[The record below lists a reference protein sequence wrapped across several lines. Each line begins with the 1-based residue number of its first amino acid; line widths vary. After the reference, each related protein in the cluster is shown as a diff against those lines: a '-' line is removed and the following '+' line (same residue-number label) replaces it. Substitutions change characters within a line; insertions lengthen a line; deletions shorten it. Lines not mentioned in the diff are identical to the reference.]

1 MGDTLN
7 ISLFIS
13 VFIKIFFLLTPFFG
27 LSAFMAMTK
36 GVEPA
41 RRRSTAV
48 RATGAV
54 MIVGLVILFFGPAI
68 FETLGITLDA
78 FRIGAGALLFLSAIS
93 LVKGKAAPENPD
105 PGDDIAVVPL
115 AVPIIVGP
123 ATIGTLM
130 VLGSE
135 LSGPQRYTGAA
146 AMLCAAACMGLILLG
161 SRHLERLLGATGL
174 SILMKLTGLILAA
187 LSAQLIFTGVK
198 NFMG

>member
-1 MGDTLN
+1 MN
-7 ISLFIS
+7 VSLFIS

-27 LSAFMAMTK
+27 LSAFMSMTK
-36 GVEPA
+36 GLDAPK
-41 RRRSTAV
+41 RRSTAM

-54 MIVGLVILFFGPAI
+54 MVVSLVIFFFGPAI

-93 LVKGKAAPENPD
+93 LVKGKAAPEEPE

-135 LSGPQRYTGAA
+135 LSGPERYTGAVA
-146 AMLCAAACMGLILLG
+146 LLCAALGMGLILLG
-161 SRHLERLLGATGL
+161 SRHLERLLGSMGL

-187 LSAQLIFTGVK
+187 LSAQLVFTGIK
-198 NFMG
+198 HFLA